1 MKKLV
6 GLDAMRPPASGSAV
20 TVGTFDGLHIGHR
33 SLIARTIEI
42 ARAHDLESTVLTWD
56 RHPFATLRPD
66 RVPPLISS
74 PERRMEL
81 IEEAGVDTL
90 VVLPFDK
97 DFSTWPPEQFVSRV
111 LSLGLAARVVVV
123 GRGWRFGHKAAGD
136 VALLAQLG
144 REVGFS
150 VEEMPITEAAG
161 GPVSSSRIRAAVSS
175 GDMTLARTLLGRPFD
190 VDGVVVRGAA
200 RGAGLGYP
208 TANLEVDPALVRP
221 ANGVY
226 AGRARVGDVWYPAAI
241 NVGVVPHFGGREGET
256 PVKIEA
262 FLLDFEGDLYEQLLR
277 VEFHE
282 RLREERSF
290 QSVEALI
297 EQMGRDVEATRAV
310 TC

>member
-1 MKKLV
+1 VKRLV
-6 GLDAMRPPASGSAV
+6 GLEAMEPAASGAAV
-20 TVGTFDGLHIGHR
+20 TIGTFDGLHVGHR
-33 SLIARTIEI
+33 SLVARTIEL

-74 PERRMEL
+74 PERSVEL
-81 IEEAGVDTL
+81 IEATGIDAL

-97 DFSTWPPEQFVSRV
+97 EFSTWTPEHFVGRV
-111 LSLGLAARVVVV
+111 LSIGLAARRVVV

-136 VALLAQLG
+136 VALLDNLG
-144 REVGFS
+144 REMGFS
-150 VEEMPITEAAG
+150 VEEMPISEAG
-161 GPVSSSRIRAAVSS
+161 GGPASSSRVRAAVAS
-175 GDMTLARTLLGRPFD
+175 GDVALARTMLGRPFD
-190 VDGVVVRGAA
+190 IDGVVVRGAA

-226 AGRARVGDVWYPAAI
+226 AGRARVGGVWYPAAV

-262 FLLDFEGDLYEQLLR
+262 FLLDFEGDLYGQVLR
-277 VEFHE
+277 LEFHD
-282 RLREERSF
+282 RLREERTF
-290 QSVEALI
+290 ESVDALI
-297 EQMGRDVEATRAV
+297 EQMGKDVQATRTV

>member
-111 LSLGLAARVVVV
+111 LSLGLAARAVVV

>member
-1 MKKLV
+1 MRRVV
-6 GLDAMRPPASGSAV
+6 GLEALRPPASGAAV

-33 SLIARTIEI
+33 SLIAKAIEL
-42 ARAHDLESTVLTWD
+42 AKAHGLESTVLTWD

-66 RVPPLISS
+66 RVPPLITSS
-74 PERRMEL
+74 ERRMEL

-97 DFSTWPPEQFVSRV
+97 EFSTWPPEQFVGRV
-111 LSLGLAARVVVV
+111 LSIGLAARVVVV

-136 VALLAQLG
+136 VALLHHLG
-144 REVGFS
+144 REGGFS
-150 VEEMPITEAAG
+150 IEEMPISEAEG
-161 GPVSSSRIRAAVSS
+161 SPVSSSRVRDAVSS
-175 GDMTLARTLLGRPFD
+175 GDVALGRILLDRPFD
-190 VDGVVVRGAA
+190 IDGAVVRGAA
-200 RGAGLGYP
+200 RGAGLGFP
-208 TANLEVDPALVRP
+208 TANLEVDPSLVRP

-226 AGRARVGDVWYPAAI
+226 AGRARVRDVWYPAAI

-262 FLLDFEGDLYEQLLR
+262 FLLDFEGDLYGQLLR
-277 VEFHE
+277 LEFHE

-290 QSVEALI
+290 ASVEALI
-297 EQMGRDVEATRAV
+297 SQMGEDVEATRAV